1 METRDLERVRLER
14 AQELMNFYEVK
25 SCRADLRGSFYE
37 VKNTHENKNKT
48 NIGQTDGRWFYEIR
62 KQNNDVFNKQ
72 ITGQYVQKEFILDIA
87 SWISPDFYF
96 KCSKIVNDYFIEQFK
111 KQLEEKDKQL
121 EATSK
126 ELEEER
132 QRTLEAKEESM
143 HLKELMASDNLLT
156 QTQIIY
162 IATSPNYALRNRFKV
177 GGVQSKKLL
186 KSRLSTYNS
195 RSAEGDFFYY
205 SDIFT
210 TIEYRQI
217 EERLKCLLKRFKD
230 RESKEM
236 YVMYYRVFYVLFKES
251 RDFQNDRI
259 FRRCR

>member
-1 METRDLERVRLER
+1 MIR
-14 AQELMNFYEVK
+14 FYEVK
-25 SCRADLRGSFYE
+25 RNNR
-37 VKNTHENKNKT
+37 T
-48 NIGQTDGRWFYEIR
+48 TDS
-62 KQNNDVFNKQ
+62 K

-121 EATSK
+121 EEERK
-126 ELEEER
+126 LREEEQ

-156 QTQIIY
+156 QSQIIY

-186 KSRLSTYNS
+186 KSRL
-195 RSAEGDFFYY
+195 
-205 SDIFT
+205 
-210 TIEYRQI
+210 
-217 EERLKCLLKRFKD
+217 
-230 RESKEM
+230 
-236 YVMYYRVFYVLFKES
+236 
-251 RDFQNDRI
+251 
-259 FRRCR
+259 